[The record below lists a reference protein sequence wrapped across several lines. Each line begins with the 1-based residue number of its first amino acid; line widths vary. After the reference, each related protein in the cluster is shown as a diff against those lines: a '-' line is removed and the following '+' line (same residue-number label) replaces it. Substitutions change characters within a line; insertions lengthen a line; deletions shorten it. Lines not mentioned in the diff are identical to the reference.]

1 MSVVMSV
8 LSCCRFT
15 LWYCPIM
22 LSLPWLLGVGL
33 GLGFAE
39 KNGHAH
45 ITAPRQHIRDTSPFL
60 FFHGF
65 RISLRQSREK
75 MTPRTTM
82 TPVAARHAGPAT
94 CRGSRCVGVKSKST
108 NPITCLYDT
117 IRYDTIRDAILTC
130 ARKPT

>member
-39 KNGHAH
+39 KKRSCSHHCA
-45 ITAPRQHIRDTSPFL
+45 SPAYPGYESVSVFP
-60 FFHGF
+60 
-65 RISLRQSREK
+65 RISHLVAPESREND
-75 MTPRTTM
+75 
-82 TPVAARHAGPAT
+82 AENDDDARRRKA
-94 CRGSRCVGVKSKST
+94 CRSCHLQRQPLRRRQVEVDE
-108 NPITCLYDT
+108 PDHLF